1 MLTFDNARLS
11 MNGLG
16 AGETKEHDLSW
27 FGWTHAGDISPD
39 GKLVLFEEDSEPAG
53 PNYAVALR
61 KMDGSPP
68 ARLGDGYA
76 IRLSRDG
83 KWALTQLPGAPERI
97 ALLPTGAGEARQVQ
111 VPGLQHLFARDFLP
125 DGEHLIVTGGEPG
138 HPERTYVADL
148 HGGKP
153 RPITPEG
160 AVAYLLSRDGKYV
173 AGLNPEGKLAI
184 YSFQGG
190 DERTFR
196 SPQDGLLPIAW
207 NQDGSSLFLTRSVE
221 LPARIYR
228 FDIVAG
234 REQFVRELMP
244 ADPAGIVV
252 IRFIQLTADNKSYV
266 YSYERTLS
274 ELYTVAGL
282 Q

>member
-1 MLTFDNARLS
+1 
-11 MNGLG
+11 
-16 AGETKEHDLSW
+16 
-27 FGWTHAGDISPD
+27 
-39 GKLVLFEEDSEPAG
+39 
-53 PNYAVALR
+53 
-61 KMDGSPP
+61 
-68 ARLGDGYA
+68 
-76 IRLSRDG
+76 
-83 KWALTQLPGAPERI
+83 
-97 ALLPTGAGEARQVQ
+97 
-111 VPGLQHLFARDFLP
+111 
-125 DGEHLIVTGGEPG
+125 
-138 HPERTYVADL
+138 
-148 HGGKP
+148 
-153 RPITPEG
+153 
-160 AVAYLLSRDGKYV
+160 V

-184 YSFQGG
+184 YSVQGG

-207 NQDGSSLFLTRSVE
+207 NQDGSSLFLTRSFE

-274 ELYTVAGL
+274 ELYTVDGL